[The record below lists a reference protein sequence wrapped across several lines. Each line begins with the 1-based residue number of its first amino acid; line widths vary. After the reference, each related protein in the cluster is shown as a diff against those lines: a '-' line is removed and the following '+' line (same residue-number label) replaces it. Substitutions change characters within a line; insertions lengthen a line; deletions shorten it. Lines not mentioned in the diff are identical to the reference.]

1 MLCRITFS
9 GRSSGLRG
17 IHSLKRL
24 QNLTNKLPT
33 KLREKADEISETISG
48 VIGTSMAAES
58 LRSYLL
64 GKSHG
69 LREAAKIIEREGE

>member
-1 MLCRITFS
+1 M
-9 GRSSGLRG
+9 
-17 IHSLKRL
+17 
-24 QNLTNKLPT
+24 TNKLPT